1 MKTLPV
7 KKASGHLD
15 ALVDAAIAGEEI
27 VLTRDDQ
34 AAVKL
39 VPVISPGAA
48 RPQFGSARGLIKMS
62 DDFDA
67 PLDDFDDYTQ

>member
-1 MKTLPV
+1 MKTLSV

-15 ALVDAAIAGEEI
+15 SLVDAAIAGEEV

-34 AAVKL
+34 AAVRL
-39 VPVISPGAA
+39 VPIPSGNSA
-48 RPQFGSARGLIKMS
+48 RPQFGSARGLIKMA

-67 PLDDFDDYTQ
+67 PLDDFDDYMR

>member
-7 KKASGHLD
+7 KQASHHLD
-15 ALVDAAIAGEEI
+15 DLVDAAIAGEEI

-39 VPVISPGAA
+39 VPVASAGSV
-48 RPQFGSARGLIKMS
+48 RPQFGSARGLIKMA

-67 PLDDFDDYTQ
+67 PLDDFDDYTR

>member
-1 MKTLPV
+1 MKTLPIHQ
-7 KKASGHLD
+7 ASNHLD
-15 ALVDAAIAGEEI
+15 ALVDAALSGEEV

-39 VPVISPGAA
+39 VPVPSAGSAK
-48 RPQFGSARGLIKMS
+48 PQFGSARGLIKMA

-67 PLDDFDDYTQ
+67 PF